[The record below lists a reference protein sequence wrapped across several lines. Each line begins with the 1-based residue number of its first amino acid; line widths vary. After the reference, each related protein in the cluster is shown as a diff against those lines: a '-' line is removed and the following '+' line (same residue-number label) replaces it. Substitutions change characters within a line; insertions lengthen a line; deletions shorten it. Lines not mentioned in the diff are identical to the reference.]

1 MLGLLEH
8 RDVALR
14 AVSAACK
21 LVSPRLARP
30 RPELNDFRMHVVSA
44 VGEAFNN
51 IVLHGYAGRNDGLIE
66 MQIDTEPDCI
76 TVELR
81 DYGASFDL
89 DAVAI
94 PDLDLL
100 PESGLGIF
108 IIKSFMSIRYRPG
121 HPNILTLSKTL
132 ARESHDSGS
141 RGNPPEGDS

>member
-1 MLGLLEH
+1 MQMLGLLDH

-21 LVSPRLARP
+21 LVSRKPTQY

-51 IVLHGYAGRNDGLIE
+51 IVLHSYAGRDDGVIE
-66 MQIDTEPDCI
+66 MEINTEPDCI

-89 DAVAI
+89 DAVAT

-108 IIKSFMSIRYRPG
+108 IIRSFMSIRYRPG
-121 HPNILTLSKTL
+121 RPNILTLSKTL
-132 ARESHDSGS
+132 ARESHDSGW
-141 RGNPPEGDS
+141 R